1 MKVIHFAKAQR
12 CEPEPGWERVSLCN
26 EPRLSIE
33 YFVKPPGHA
42 SPMHEHPQEQ
52 VTIVLKGKMVVA
64 NGAGEEAV
72 LEEGD
77 AAYFPA
83 HEPHMIKNPL
93 DEPSIGVDIFHPGR
107 PFDFWLRRTQASKES
122 E

>member
-1 MKVIHFAKAQR
+1 MKVVHFTNAER
-12 CEPEPGWERVSLCN
+12 YEPEPGWERVSLCY
-26 EPRLSIE
+26 EPNLAIE

-42 SPMHEHPQEQ
+42 SRLHEHPQEQ
-52 VTIVLKGKMVVA
+52 VTLVLKGKMIVA
-64 NGAGEEAV
+64 NAAGEEV
-72 LEEGD
+72 LLEEGD

-107 PFDFWLRRTQASKES
+107 SFDFWLKRT
-122 E
+122 